1 MIGKVNGHEPRV
13 HPSAFVAP
21 GAVVLGDVELAEESS
36 VWYAAVLR
44 GDINWIR
51 VGARSNIQ
59 DGSVVHVA
67 HRGEGT
73 WVGADVVVG
82 HRVVLHSCRVE
93 DACLIGNGAVLLD
106 RCRVETGSIVA
117 AGSVVSPGQVIPS
130 GVLAVGV
137 PAKVKRELTEEERT
151 WPHRV
156 VSRYCQV
163 ARLHQDTELV
173 MDLSVTP

>member
-1 MIGKVNGHEPRV
+1 MIGKVNGREPRI

-21 GAVVLGDVELAEESS
+21 GAVVLGDVELAEEAS
-36 VWYAAVLR
+36 VWYQAVLR
-44 GDINWIR
+44 ADINWIR

-67 HRGEGT
+67 HRGDGV

-93 DACLIGNGAVLLD
+93 DGCLIGNGAVLLD
-106 RCRVETGSIVA
+106 RCLVGAGSIIG
-117 AGSVVSPGQVIPS
+117 AGSVVSPGQVIPP
-130 GVLAVGV
+130 GVMALGV
-137 PAKVKRELTEEERT
+137 PAKVKRGLTEEERT
-151 WPHRV
+151 WPQRV
-156 VSRYCQV
+156 VNRYRQV
-163 ARLHQDTELV
+163 ARLHQNTEMV